1 MEGGTL
7 VMSQKERSCSVV
19 MLPGEREDDD
29 HAGSSGDSGGKRGGD
44 NGSSA
49 AGAVGVG

>member
-7 VMSQKERSCSVV
+7 VMSQKERSCLVV
-19 MLPGEREDDD
+19 MFPGEREGNG